1 MCSKQANGRSPAA
14 DVANPS
20 GGLKGEACA
29 LSFGAN
35 IAAAQTLSIH
45 SATVC
50 LHQLPALTS
59 DADQVQGTDPGSGW
73 RLPYQNEP
81 VAEPPPLAPEM
92 LQPYLRR
99 LLHLLQPGET
109 VTAGLR
115 QVSSQRRWA
124 LCCALSLVEWMRQV
138 ADKRS
143 LRCRT
148 GTDGPEGPVALLCR
162 RLAGAGPV
170 LDKFGNKEQARRFF
184 QERVRSGHAGKLP
197 EKTCSWD
204 SSTWAVYRGL
214 ARHMRGGGGC
224 PFASLLTLPLH
235 CCCAARCLCCSS
247 SRQQCCVPGADR

>member
-1 MCSKQANGRSPAA
+1 MCSKQANGRSPAT

-20 GGLKGEACA
+20 GSLKGEACA
-29 LSFGAN
+29 LSFGVN

-50 LHQLPALTS
+50 LPPLPALTS

-109 VTAGLR
+109 VIAGLR

-124 LCCALSLVEWMRQV
+124 LCCALSLVECVRWLTNGACGAGPALMGPRGLLPLSAGGWLERVPCWTSLATRSRRAASFRRGCAAGMQV
-138 ADKRS
+138 S
-143 LRCRT
+143 CQ
-148 GTDGPEGPVALLCR
+148 R
-162 RLAGAGPV
+162 RLAAGTAAPG
-170 LDKFGNKEQARRFF
+170 LYIKGWP
-184 QERVRSGHAGKLP
+184 G
-197 EKTCSWD
+197 TCE
-204 SSTWAVYRGL
+204 AE
-214 ARHMRGGGGC
+214 GG
-224 PFASLLTLPLH
+224 
-235 CCCAARCLCCSS
+235 
-247 SRQQCCVPGADR
+247 VPSPPC